1 MQIMAIN
8 VLEGNMAEEKQV
20 MPLNQEEVV
29 QTEVD
34 TNTDLQSEDV
44 ASEIAETTDS
54 AIKYKLQDFEGPLD
68 LLLHLIKEKKMDIM
82 EVKLAEITDQYLCYI
97 QNLKESDMELATEF
111 LVMATRLMEIKSFKM
126 LPVDPVED
134 DEEQID
140 PELELKMQ
148 LQEYQLFKEASE
160 SLHNI
165 ENIDRFYKAPDK
177 SVGDPRIVFNQ
188 FNLEK
193 MLDAFA
199 VILMRAE
206 DKANPEASK
215 KISKDRWTVA
225 EKLDFLKGVLKENK
239 EINFFSLFDANYS
252 RLEIITVF
260 LAVLELLKF
269 QYAEV
274 VQADKYEDILIKA
287 KERIEEEDSV
297 TAEA

>member
-1 MQIMAIN
+1 
-8 VLEGNMAEEKQV
+8 MAEEKEG
-20 MPLNQEEVV
+20 LL
-29 QTEVD
+29 EVD
-34 TNTDLQSEDV
+34 V
-44 ASEIAETTDS
+44 AQAEGGEQVSDS
-54 AIKYKLQDFEGPLD
+54 TIKYKVQDFEGPLD

-82 EVKLAEITDQYLCYI
+82 EVQLAEITDQYLCYI

-126 LPVDPVED
+126 LPVEPVTD

-160 SLHNI
+160 SLHTI
-165 ENIDRFYKAPDK
+165 ENVNRFYKAPDK

-199 VILMRAE
+199 MILMRAE
-206 DKANPEASK
+206 NKDNPDAPAK

-225 EKLDFLKGVLKENK
+225 EKLSFLKGVLKENK
-239 EINFFSLFDANYS
+239 EINFFSLFDENYS
-252 RLEIITVF
+252 KLEIITVF

-274 VQADKYEDILIKA
+274 VQADKYEDIIIKA
-287 KERIEEEDSV
+287 KQIAEEE
-297 TAEA
+297 

>member
-1 MQIMAIN
+1 
-8 VLEGNMAEEKQV
+8 MAEEKQV

>member
-1 MQIMAIN
+1 
-8 VLEGNMAEEKQV
+8 MAEEIMQLQQ
-20 MPLNQEEVV
+20 PEEVLANSDLEL
-29 QTEVD
+29 QEVEE
-34 TNTDLQSEDV
+34 S
-44 ASEIAETTDS
+44 TDS

-82 EVKLAEITDQYLCYI
+82 EVQLSEITDQYLCYI
-97 QNLKESDMELATEF
+97 HNLKETDMELATEF

-126 LPVDPVED
+126 LPVEPIED
-134 DEEQID
+134 DEESID

-165 ENIDRFYKAPDK
+165 ENVDRFYKAPDK

-199 VILMRAE
+199 MILMRAD
-206 DKANPEASK
+206 DKSNPESAK

-225 EKLDFLKGVLKENK
+225 EKLSFLKGVLKENK
-239 EINFFSLFDANYS
+239 EINFFSLFDENYS
-252 RLEIITVF
+252 KLEIITVF

-274 VQADKYEDILIKA
+274 VQTDKYEDILIRA
-287 KERIEEEDSV
+287 KEKVGEEE
-297 TAEA
+297 E

>member
-1 MQIMAIN
+1 
-8 VLEGNMAEEKQV
+8 MAEEIMQSQQ
-20 MPLNQEEVV
+20 PEEVLA
-29 QTEVD
+29 
-34 TNTDLQSEDV
+34 NSDLELQKVEES
-44 ASEIAETTDS
+44 TDS

-82 EVKLAEITDQYLCYI
+82 EVQLSEITDQYLCYI
-97 QNLKESDMELATEF
+97 HNLKETDMELATEF

-126 LPVDPVED
+126 LPVEPIED
-134 DEEQID
+134 DEEPID

-165 ENIDRFYKAPDK
+165 ENVNRFYKAPDK

-206 DKANPEASK
+206 DKQNPEASK

-225 EKLDFLKGVLKENK
+225 EKLSFLKGVLKENK

-252 RLEIITVF
+252 KLEIITVF

-274 VQADKYEDILIKA
+274 VQADKYEDILIRA
-287 KERIEEEDSV
+287 KQRDEDVEEVVSFDNKNENI
-297 TAEA
+297 TFE